1 MAGLSAEESVILII
15 TLVIVVLASIKAI
28 RVSNRLCTGVH
39 CGDLPSHVGTQGD
52 KQRLRINELEEA
64 EADYERITTLQ
75 MAQNRRQQA
84 ELEKARDLLKEVVEI
99 ARDNTLEC
107 YNEHMQNYGPSENMI
122 QRNIDTSDQLH
133 KEMNRID
140 EIASYL
146 GDKT

>member
-64 EADYERITTLQ
+64 EADHERITTLQ
-75 MAQNRRQQA
+75 MAQNRRQEA
-84 ELEKARDLLKEVVEI
+84 ELEKARELLRRGRVAAQFMANEKL
-99 ARDNTLEC
+99 DND
-107 YNEHMQNYGPSENMI
+107 I
-122 QRNIDTSDQLH
+122 
-133 KEMNRID
+133 K
-140 EIASYL
+140 AYL
-146 GDKT
+146 GDKA